1 VRWIDVV
8 AFVILWGLALRNG
21 PRTWM
26 WMCGL
31 ILGALSLPFWIVARR
46 QLGRSFTVRAEARQL
61 VTRGLYARLRHPIYI
76 FGGLAYL
83 GAFLA
88 LQNRGVLAAYLVF
101 SLVVQS
107 MRARREDRVLEE
119 HFGRAYRDYRLRTWF

>member
-1 VRWIDVV
+1 MRWMDVV
-8 AFVILWGLALRNG
+8 AFVILWGVALRQG

-26 WMCGL
+26 WICGL
-31 ILGALSLPFWIVARR
+31 SLGALSLPLWIIARR
-46 QLGRSFTVRAEARQL
+46 QLGPSFTVRAEARQL

-83 GAFLA
+83 GVFLA
-88 LQNRGVLAAYLVF
+88 LQHWGLLAAYLVF
-101 SLVVQS
+101 SLVVQG

-119 HFGRAYRDYRLRTWF
+119 HFGRAYREYRLRTWF